1 MRKPK
6 PIFAI
11 AYDFDGTLAPGNMQ
25 EHSFIPALGH
35 RKATDFWNRSN
46 EEAVKSQGDPILLYM
61 RHMLEGAH
69 HAGVKVDRKSFRDH
83 GGTIPLF
90 PGVEDW
96 FARVNTAGKERGLD
110 VQHFIIS
117 SGMRDIIEGT
127 AIRKYFKSVFASGFL
142 YDQHD
147 VAVAP
152 ALAVNY
158 TNKTQYLFRINKGA
172 LDLGDHKA
180 INARLPPEARPVP
193 FSRMVFIGDGETD
206 VPCFRLV
213 KDQGGGS
220 IAVYA
225 RGKINARARA
235 KVLHEDGRVHF
246 AVPADY
252 SAGKALEERVLA
264 FMDRARAETVLATLD
279 IVV

>member
-1 MRKPK
+1 MRRPK

-35 RKATDFWNRSN
+35 KKASDFWTRSN
-46 EEAVKSQGDPILLYM
+46 KDAATSQGDPILLYM

-69 HAGVKVDRKSFRDH
+69 HAGVKVDRAAFRDH
-83 GGTIPLF
+83 GATIPLF

-96 FARVNTAGKERGLD
+96 FARVTAAGKARGLD

-117 SGMRDIIEGT
+117 SGLRDIIEGT
-127 AIRKYFKSVFASGFL
+127 SIRKHFEAVFASGFL

-147 VAVAP
+147 GAVAP

-180 INARLPPEARPVP
+180 INAHLPANQRPVP
-193 FSRMVFIGDGETD
+193 FSRMVYIGDGETD

-220 IAVYA
+220 IAVYPPHKK
-225 RGKINARARA
+225 GARARA
-235 KVLHEDGRVHF
+235 ERLFRDGRVHF

-252 SAGKALEERVLA
+252 NEGKVLEQRVLA
-264 FMDRARAETVLATLD
+264 FMDRARAEAHLAALD
-279 IVV
+279 AVA

>member
-6 PIFAI
+6 PIFAL

-35 RKATDFWNRSN
+35 KTAADFWNRSN
-46 EEAVKSQGDPILLYM
+46 QDAITSLGDPILLYM
-61 RHMLEGAH
+61 RHMLEGAN

-83 GGTIPLF
+83 GATIPLF

-96 FARVNTAGKERGLD
+96 FERINTAGKARGLQ

-117 SGMRDIIEGT
+117 SGLRDIIEGT
-127 AIRKYFKSVFASGFL
+127 PIRKHFEAVFASGFL

-172 LDLGDHKA
+172 LNLGDHKA
-180 INARLPPEARPVP
+180 INAHLPPEMRPVP
-193 FSRMVFIGDGETD
+193 FSRMLYLGDGETD

-225 RGKINARARA
+225 PHKKGAKGKAEA
-235 KVLHEDGRVHF
+235 LHRDGRVHF
-246 AVPADY
+246 VVPADY
-252 SAGKALEERVLA
+252 GAGKALEKRVLA
-264 FMDRARAETVLATLD
+264 FMDRAKAEAGLAGLD
-279 IVV
+279 AVA

>member
-6 PIFAI
+6 PIFAL

-25 EHSFIPALGH
+25 EHSFIPALGI

-46 EEAVKSQGDPILLYM
+46 QQAADSQGDPILLYM

-69 HAGVKVDRKSFRDH
+69 HARVKVDRKSFQDH
-83 GGTIPLF
+83 GATLPLF
-90 PGVEDW
+90 EGVEDW
-96 FARVNTAGKERGLD
+96 FARINAAGKDRGLE

-117 SGMRDIIEGT
+117 SGLRDIIEGT
-127 AIRKYFKSVFASGFL
+127 AIRKHFKGVFASGFL
-142 YDQHD
+142 YDQHE

-158 TNKTQYLFRINKGA
+158 TNKTQFLFRINKGA
-172 LDLGDHKA
+172 LDLGDHKMV
-180 INARLPPEARPVP
+180 NAHIPHAERPVP
-193 FSRMVFIGDGETD
+193 FSRMIFVGDGETD

-213 KDQGGGS
+213 KEQGGGS

-225 RGKINARARA
+225 PHKKGARGKAEGLL
-235 KVLHEDGRVHF
+235 KDGRVHF

-252 SAGKALEERVLA
+252 RESKALEARVIA
-264 FMDRARAETVLATLD
+264 FMDRAAAEATLASLD
-279 IVV
+279 PVA